1 MLMRRQFVLTLI
13 LMPITFGIWYA
24 AGTLFAAPAV
34 WLCDLFLS
42 LAYPGVVE
50 AAALQGADMIV
61 SSEFGELNGQI
72 TTAANAG
79 NRIALEIN
87 ARLVSY
93 SIAFYAALLMA
104 SNLEEGMFKFCVGL
118 FGLWV
123 IMAFGLASIVGKE
136 LLLII
141 GAPFLAAPGIPPAD
155 VIALTYQF
163 NVLLMPTLAPVC
175 LWFWQLRGSPLWE
188 ALAADIKR
196 ASSAGASLPR

>member
-34 WLCDLFLS
+34 WLTDFLLS
-42 LAYPGVVE
+42 SAYPAIVE
-50 AAALQGADMIV
+50 AAGLQGVEMMV
-61 SSEFGELNGQI
+61 RTQFGEDGGVI
-72 TTAANAG
+72 MAAADAG
-79 NRIALEIN
+79 NQIALEIN
-87 ARLVSY
+87 TRLVSY

-104 SNLEEGMFKFCVGL
+104 SNLKDAMYKFCIGL
-118 FGLWV
+118 FWLWV
-123 IMAFGLASIVGKE
+123 IMAFGLASILGKD
-136 LLLII
+136 LLLMV
-141 GAPFLAAPGIPPAD
+141 GAPFLNAPGVPPAD
-155 VIALTYQF
+155 LIALTYQF

-196 ASSAGASLPR
+196 ASARV

>member
-104 SNLEEGMFKFCVGL
+104 SNLEEGVFKFCVGL
-118 FGLWV
+118 FWLWA
-123 IMAFGLASIVGKE
+123 IMAFGLASIAGKE
-136 LLLII
+136 LLLIV

>member
-34 WLCDLFLS
+34 WLCDFFLS
-42 LAYPGVVE
+42 LAYPSVVE

-104 SNLEEGMFKFCVGL
+104 SNLEEGVFKFCVGL
-118 FGLWV
+118 FWLWV

-136 LLLII
+136 LLLIV
-141 GAPFLAAPGIPPAD
+141 GAPFLAAPGVPPAD
-155 VIALTYQF
+155 ALALTYQF

>member
-34 WLCDLFLS
+34 WLCDFFLS

-72 TTAANAG
+72 TTAASAG

-104 SNLEEGMFKFCVGL
+104 SNLEEGVFKFCVGL
-118 FGLWV
+118 FWLWV

-136 LLLII
+136 LLLIV

>member
-34 WLCDLFLS
+34 WLCDFFLS

-104 SNLEEGMFKFCVGL
+104 SNLEDGVFKFCIGL
-118 FGLWV
+118 FWLWI

-136 LLLII
+136 LLLLV
-141 GAPFLAAPGIPPAD
+141 GRPFLSAPGVPPAD
-155 VIALTYQF
+155 VLALTYQF